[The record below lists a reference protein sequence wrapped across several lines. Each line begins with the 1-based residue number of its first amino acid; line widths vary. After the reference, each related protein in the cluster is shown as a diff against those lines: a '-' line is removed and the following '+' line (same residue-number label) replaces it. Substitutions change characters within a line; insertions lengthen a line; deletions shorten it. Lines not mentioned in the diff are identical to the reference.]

1 MAGVPVTLTR
11 CGYTAP
17 AAQTLVTIATDD
29 DLTPAIDITGAS
41 FGGLLIPATVNGT
54 SLSFTV
60 SNAVDGTFYPLND
73 VDNASIALTITS
85 ATAAAV
91 ALPAELFAFNF
102 FKIVCA
108 TAQSTTDTQFVVT
121 LRP

>member
-1 MAGVPVTLTR
+1 MELLRRG
-11 CGYTAP
+11 GYTAP
-17 AAQTLVTIATDD
+17 LVETLVTIATDD

-41 FGGLLIPATVNGT
+41 FGGLLIPDTVNGT

-60 SNAVDGTFYPLND
+60 AATASGTFYPLKD
-73 VDNASIALTITS
+73 STNASIALTITS

-91 ALPAELFAFNF
+91 PLPPELFAFNY

-108 TAQSTTDTQFVVT
+108 TAQTTTDTQFVVT
-121 LRP
+121 LKG